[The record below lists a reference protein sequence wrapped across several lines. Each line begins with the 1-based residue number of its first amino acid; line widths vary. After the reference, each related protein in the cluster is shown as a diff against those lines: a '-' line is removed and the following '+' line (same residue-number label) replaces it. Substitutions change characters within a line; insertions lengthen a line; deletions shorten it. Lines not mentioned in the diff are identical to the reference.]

1 MIKCRA
7 GTPSM
12 AKLVQVIQVETLRG
26 AGTED
31 DVARLVTQYWSKDGV
46 LLAENDPNYPM
57 VTELK

>member
-46 LLAENDPNYPM
+46 LLAEHDPNYPGVM
-57 VTELK
+57 ERS